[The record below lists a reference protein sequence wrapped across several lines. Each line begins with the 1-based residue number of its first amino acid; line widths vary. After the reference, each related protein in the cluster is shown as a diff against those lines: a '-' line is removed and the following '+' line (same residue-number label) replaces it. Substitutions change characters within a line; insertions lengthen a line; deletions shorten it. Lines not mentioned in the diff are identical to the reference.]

1 MAGNRKVSDQRDVP
15 RRPSRKSFE
24 ELAEKVEAIRA
35 SGNETLMK
43 ILEDALEAAYRL
55 VQYSQTEERVNP
67 APGRRRR

>member
-15 RRPSRKSFE
+15 RRPSRKLFD

-43 ILEDALEAAYRL
+43 IREDGVDAAYRL
-55 VQYSQTEERVNP
+55 VQYSQAIERVN
-67 APGRRRR
+67 